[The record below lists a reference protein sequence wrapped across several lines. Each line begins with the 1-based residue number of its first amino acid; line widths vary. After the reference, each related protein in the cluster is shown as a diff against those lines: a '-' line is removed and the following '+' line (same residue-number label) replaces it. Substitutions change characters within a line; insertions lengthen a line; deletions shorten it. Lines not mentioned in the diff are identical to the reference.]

1 MSNFIIIGGT
11 KGIGLELAK
20 SLAKEHQVY
29 VFARNRNDLPEHDN
43 IHFKSY
49 DALGDDLTELPE
61 VINGLAY
68 CPGSINLMPF
78 HRIKPE
84 QFLTELQINLMGAIK
99 GIQAALPG
107 LKAANGASVVTFSTV
122 AVQTGM
128 PFHASIAAAKGAVEG
143 LTRSLAA
150 EYAANLIRFNCIAP
164 SLTATSSG
172 RETTCQMMIRKLAA
186 AKRHP
191 IGRYGETID
200 IASMAEFLLTEKSR
214 WITGQILHV
223 DGGMSSLRMF

>member
-1 MSNFIIIGGT
+1 MSNYIIIGGT

-20 SLAKEHQVY
+20 ILANENQVW
-29 VFARNRNDLPEHDN
+29 VLARSRNELPENEN
-43 IHFKSY
+43 IHFQSY
-49 DALGDDLTELPE
+49 DVLSEGALELPE
-61 VINGLAY
+61 VIHGLAY

-78 HRIKPE
+78 HRIKVD
-84 QFLTELQINLMGAIK
+84 QFMAELQLNLMGAIK
-99 GIQAALPG
+99 VIQAALPG
-107 LKAANGASVVTFSTV
+107 LKAAQGASVVTFSTV

-143 LTRSLAA
+143 LTHSLAA
-150 EYAANLIRFNCIAP
+150 EYAANQIRFNCIAP
-164 SLTATSSG
+164 SLTATSLAEKLLSSDDK
-172 RETTCQMMIRKLAA
+172 KLAA

-200 IASMAEFLLTEKSR
+200 IASMAEFLLTEKSS
-214 WITGQILHV
+214 WITGQILHA